1 MMNIKK
7 PSRLGRFYL
16 LIHADSKISRSHA
29 ELDPTS
35 HQTSKNQDATLNRV
49 QGDVIINLSTL
60 LEVTFTST
68 RLLNRH

>member
-1 MMNIKK
+1 MFKQGIWLYDEYKKK

-49 QGDVIINLSTL
+49 
-60 LEVTFTST
+60 
-68 RLLNRH
+68 